1 MNVLKTAVFE
11 LSPNLNLKTLE
22 RLKDRNVDLFKT
34 YEEPEVD
41 EEGKLINKKIKKR
54 TMGQDLDENQAD
66 EPAVEY
72 FDD

>member
-22 RLKDRNVDLFKT
+22 RLKDRNVDLYKT

-54 TMGQDLDENQAD
+54 TMG
-66 EPAVEY
+66 
-72 FDD
+72 